1 MRKIILSIILFLSI
15 IVITIG
21 SCTKKDD
28 QILTASA
35 ATPTSNFN
43 IKYYNKSVS
52 DYDFSKAGINSISF
66 EQMIRMVQISTA
78 PSKYEY
84 SGSTRVLYSNGSYSN
99 ISDTFLSSIK
109 YQDNKYQ
116 IQYTYENYSGN
127 IYSKYRTN
135 YRSGSSKYFTITFSK
150 EQRLNP
156 FYIEAY
162 LCDSDGNNMI
172 PYWGMNFEERPEFS
186 SSNSGSLTTY
196 RSTKGFE
203 INQNALT
210 EWFSSNSLAPYLMIP
225 DNPFRY
231 VSNDELV
238 FPELEPPMP
247 ITLTPSE
254 VTFSDVVGARPPTQP
269 TEIDISGGYLD
280 GNLTFK
286 WETDPVNVSAEVSG
300 RKIILWFDPKREYV
314 GDIIGTVTSS
324 IPDSSTVFQAKL
336 TVHVNVVT
344 EYLVEI
350 TGGYNL
356 KDSLNMSYF
365 PTEYQTYTINA
376 YGSVGGVIYD
386 SITFVRQSNGQVVM
400 RYGETT
406 VYDGSKWTDNRYKVI
421 YFYNQSVPDWFD
433 DFLGFNDDGG
443 IDNQYSAAFDAG
455 AQLGYQSG
463 YHDGHQ
469 IGVSEGYTQGSAE
482 GYEQGYQQAIT
493 DGYGAGSLWYGSI
506 TLMEAFFKSATN
518 FLQTN
523 IIGDMTVGLFVIGI
537 PATFMIIDLG
547 ISFVKKILGKS
558 GGSSADE

>member
-1 MRKIILSIILFLSI
+1 MISIIF
-15 IVITIG
+15 ITIG

-35 ATPTSNFN
+35 ATPTSKFN

-52 DYDFSKAGINSISF
+52 DYDFSKAGIASISF
-66 EQMIRMVQISTA
+66 EQMARMVQISTA

-116 IQYTYENYSGN
+116 IEYTYENYSG
-127 IYSKYRTN
+127 YLYTKYITN
-135 YRSGSSKYFTITFSK
+135 YRSGSSKYFTITFSQEK
-150 EQRLNP
+150 RLNP

-162 LCDSDGNNMI
+162 LCDSNGNNMI
-172 PYWGMNFEERPEFS
+172 PYWGMDFEERPEFS
-186 SSNSGSLTTY
+186 STNSGSSTTY

-231 VSNDELV
+231 VSNNELV
-238 FPELEPPMP
+238 FPELEPPTP

-280 GNLTFK
+280 GHLTFK
-286 WETDPVNVSAEVSG
+286 WETDPVNISAEVSG

-314 GDIIGTVTSS
+314 GDIIGTLTSS
-324 IPDSSTVFQAKL
+324 SSDSSTVFQATL

-365 PTEYQTYTINA
+365 PSEYQTYTINA
-376 YGSVGGVIYD
+376 YGSVGGVIYE
-386 SITFVRQSNGQVVM
+386 SVTFVRQSNGQVVM

-406 VYDGSKWTDNRYKVI
+406 VYDGSKWTDSRYKVI
-421 YFYNQSVPDWFD
+421 YFYNQSVPDWYD

-493 DGYGAGSLWYGSI
+493 DGYGAGSLWYGAI
-506 TLMEAFFKSATN
+506 TLMQAFFKGATM
-518 FLQTN
+518 FFQTK

>member
-1 MRKIILSIILFLSI
+1 M
-15 IVITIG
+15 TIG

-35 ATPTSNFN
+35 ATPTANFN

-52 DYDFSKAGINSISF
+52 DYDFSKAGINSITF
-66 EQMIRMVQISTA
+66 EQMTSTVQISVGS
-78 PSKYEY
+78 PNYEY
-84 SGSTRVLYSNGSYSN
+84 SGSTRVLYSSGSYSN
-99 ISDTFLSSIK
+99 ISDTFLSLIK
-109 YQDNKYQ
+109 YQDDKFQ
-116 IQYTYENYSGN
+116 IQYTYENYSG
-127 IYSKYRTN
+127 YTYTRYTTN
-135 YRSGSSKYFTITFSK
+135 YRSGSSKYFTITFSQEK
-150 EQRLNP
+150 ELNP

-162 LCDSDGNNMI
+162 LCDLNGNNMI
-172 PYWGMNFEERPEFS
+172 PYWGMDIEDSPEFS
-186 SSNSGSLTTY
+186 SSNSGSSTTY
-196 RSTKGFE
+196 RSTKGFN

-210 EWFSSNSLAPYLMIP
+210 EWFSSNSLNPYLMIP

-231 VSNDELV
+231 VSNNELV
-238 FPELEPPMP
+238 FPDLEPPTP
-247 ITLTPSE
+247 VTLTPSE

-269 TEIDISGGYLD
+269 TEIDISGGYFD

-324 IPDSSTVFQAKL
+324 SPDSSTVFQATL
-336 TVHVNVVT
+336 TVHVNVAT

-365 PTEYQTYTINA
+365 RTEYQTYTINA
-376 YGSVGGVIYD
+376 YGSVGGVIYN
-386 SITFVRQSNGQVVM
+386 SVTFVRQSNGQVIM

-406 VYDGSKWTDNRYKVI
+406 VYDGSKWTDSRYKVI
-421 YFYNQSVPDWFD
+421 YFYNQSVPDWYD
-433 DFLGFNDDGG
+433 DFLGFNDAGG
-443 IDNQYSAAFDAG
+443 IDDQYSAAFDAG

-493 DGYGAGSLWYGSI
+493 DGYGAGSIWYGAI
-506 TLMEAFFKSATN
+506 TLTQAFFKGATK

>member
-1 MRKIILSIILFLSI
+1 MKKIILSIILLISI
-15 IVITIG
+15 IFITIG

-52 DYDFSKAGINSISF
+52 DYDFSKAGIASISF
-66 EQMIRMVQISTA
+66 EQMTRMIQISTS

-116 IQYTYENYSGN
+116 IQYTYENYSGY
-127 IYSKYRTN
+127 IYSKYITN
-135 YRSGSSKYFTITFSK
+135 YRSGSSKYFTITFSQEK
-150 EQRLNP
+150 ELNP

-162 LCDSDGNNMI
+162 LCDSNGNNMI
-172 PYWGMNFEERPEFS
+172 PYWGMDFEERPEFS
-186 SSNSGSLTTY
+186 STNSGSSTTY

-210 EWFSSNSLAPYLMIP
+210 EWFSSNSVAPYLMIP

-231 VSNDELV
+231 VSNNELV
-238 FPELEPPMP
+238 FPELEPPTP

-280 GNLTFK
+280 GHLTFK
-286 WETDPVNVSAEVSG
+286 WETDPVNISAEVSG

-324 IPDSSTVFQAKL
+324 IPDSSTVFQARL

-365 PTEYQTYTINA
+365 PSEYQTYTINA
-376 YGSVGGVIYD
+376 YGSVGGVIYE
-386 SITFVRQSNGQVVM
+386 SVTFVRQSNGQVVM

-406 VYDGSKWTDNRYKVI
+406 VYDGSKWTDSRYKVI
-421 YFYNQSVPDWFD
+421 YFYNQSVPDWYD

-469 IGVSEGYTQGSAE
+469 SGVSEGYTQGSAE

-493 DGYGAGSLWYGSI
+493 DGYGAGSLWYGAI
-506 TLMEAFFKSATN
+506 TLMQAFFKGATM

-523 IIGDMTVGLFVIGI
+523 IIGDMTVGLFVVGI